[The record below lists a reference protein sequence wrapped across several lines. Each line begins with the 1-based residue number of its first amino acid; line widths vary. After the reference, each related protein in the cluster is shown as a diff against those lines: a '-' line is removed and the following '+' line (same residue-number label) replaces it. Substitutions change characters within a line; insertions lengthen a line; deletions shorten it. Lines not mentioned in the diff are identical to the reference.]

1 MPDKSRTS
9 KSQKSSKVIII
20 KNANQILTIK
30 EQNLG
35 IIEKGTLV
43 IENDKINYISDSSKP
58 IEIKIN
64 NEIEID
70 ASGCVVMPG
79 MVDCHTHLVYGGDRA
94 NEFEMRLSGKTYK
107 EILEAGGGIM
117 STVRQTRKASEPEL
131 YQLASKR
138 IDSMLESGTTTVE
151 IKSGYGLET
160 ESELKILRVIERLQR
175 DERITIIPTFLGAHS
190 VPSDKKKEDYIKE
203 IIDKMIPEVAKQK
216 LARFCDV
223 FCENF
228 VFNALESKRILN
240 QGKEFRLI
248 PKIHADEIEQSGG
261 AEIAAEVEA
270 VSAEHLIYPS
280 QKGLEQM
287 KEKDVTAV
295 LLPTTALFLQSKD
308 HPPVEKMRKLGL
320 RIALGSDYNPGTS
333 MIYQMPI
340 VISLACLVYRLTI
353 AEALIGATL
362 NAARALNL
370 QDKVGS
376 LEVGKQADIL
386 ILDVPNYQHI
396 PYQFGKNFVK
406 TVIRNGKILKN
417 LKS

>member
-1 MPDKSRTS
+1 M
-9 KSQKSSKVIII
+9 II

-30 EQNLG
+30 EHDLG
-35 IIEKGTLV
+35 IIERGTIV
-43 IENDKINYISDSSKP
+43 IEDDKIQHITNSSKLLN
-58 IEIKIN
+58 IKTKN
-64 NEIEID
+64 KIEID

-79 MVDCHTHLVYGGDRA
+79 MVDCHTHLVFAGDRA

-117 STVRQTRKASEPEL
+117 STVRQTRKASEEEL

-138 IDSMLESGTTTVE
+138 IDSLIDWGTTTVE
-151 IKSGYGLET
+151 IKSGYGLDI
-160 ESELKILRVIERLQR
+160 ESELKILKVIKRMQN
-175 DERITIIPTFLGAHS
+175 DEKITIIPTFLGAHS
-190 VPSDKKKEDYIKE
+190 VPPDKKKEDYIQE
-203 IIDKMIPEVAKQK
+203 ITGKMIPEVAKQK

-228 VFNALESKRILN
+228 VFDASESKTILK
-240 QGKEFRLI
+240 QGKKYGLV
-248 PKIHADEIEQSGG
+248 PKIHADEVEQSGG
-261 AEIAAEVEA
+261 AEVAAEVG
-270 VSAEHLIYPS
+270 VISAEHLIYPS
-280 QKGLEQM
+280 QAGLEKM

-295 LLPTTALFLQSKD
+295 LLPSTALFLQSKD
-308 HPPVEKMRKLGL
+308 HPPVERMRKLGL

-340 VISLACLVYRLTI
+340 IISLACLLYRLTI

-362 NAARALNL
+362 NATRALKL

-396 PYQFGKNFVK
+396 PYQFGRNFVH
-406 TVIRNGKILKN
+406 TVIRKGKILKR
-417 LKS
+417 ST

>member
-1 MPDKSRTS
+1 MPHKSQTS
-9 KSQKSSKVIII
+9 KSQKSSKIII
-20 KNANQILTIK
+20 TNANQILTIK
-30 EQNLG
+30 EHNLG
-35 IIEKGTLV
+35 IIEKGILV
-43 IENDKINYISDSSKP
+43 IENDKIKTITKSSYIP
-58 IEIKIN
+58 EINIKN
-64 NEIEID
+64 KIEID

-79 MVDCHTHLVYGGDRA
+79 FVDCHTHLVYAGDRA

-117 STVRQTRKASEPEL
+117 STVRQTRKASEQEL
-131 YQLASKR
+131 YQLAAKR

-151 IKSGYGLET
+151 IKSGYGLDT
-160 ESELKILRVIERLQR
+160 ESELKILRVIKRLQN
-175 DERITIIPTFLGAHS
+175 DDKITIIPTFLGAHS
-190 VPSDKKKEDYIKE
+190 VPPDKKKEDYIQE
-203 IIDKMIPEVAKQK
+203 IIDKMIPEVAKRK
-216 LARFCDV
+216 LAKFCDV

-228 VFNALESKRILN
+228 VFNALESKRILE
-240 QGKEFRLI
+240 QGKKYGLV

-261 AEIAAEVEA
+261 AEIAAEVKA

-280 QKGLEQM
+280 QIGLEKM
-287 KEKDVTAV
+287 KEKDVVPV

-308 HPPVEKMRKLGL
+308 HPPVEPMRKLGL

-340 VISLACLVYRLTI
+340 VISLACLLYRLTI
-353 AEALIGATL
+353 AEALIGSTL

-376 LEVGKQADIL
+376 LEIGKQADLI

-396 PYQFGKNFVK
+396 PYQFGRNFVR
-406 TVIRNGKILKN
+406 TVIRNGKIIKN
-417 LKS
+417 IPT